1 MLDAMR
7 AMGAPAEDIER
18 VAQAI
23 AEQRAAVEQP
33 PEEFGI
39 YRDNWPVVT
48 AWRSLETQW
57 HYAGVDGI
65 PKGLNYACALAWL
78 DMFVPQRQRRKVMVG
93 LMVMERGALAA
104 MNEIREQSKE
114 D

>member
-7 AMGAPAEDIER
+7 AMGAPAGDIER

-23 AEQRAAVEQP
+23 AEQRAAVEQL
-33 PEEFGI
+33 PEEFGV

-48 AWRSLETQW
+48 AWRALETQW
-57 HYAGVDGI
+57 HYAGMDGTRM
-65 PKGLNYACALAWL
+65 GLHYGCASAWL